1 MNAIDQLL
9 MTIVKLPMAGICSAR
24 VPRAMK
30 EAMKDH
36 PIARGTRALQGG
48 PEITRR

>member
-1 MNAIDQLL
+1 MNDHR
-9 MTIVKLPMAGICSAR
+9 KLSQMIGICSAR
-24 VPRAMK
+24 VPRAME

-48 PEITRR
+48 L